1 MKPNNLILSY
11 NLREDFW
18 FASAISGETCDKDK
32 ITMARGKLCRSL
44 RAHAPAYEILTSPPK
59 LGKREVALLPG

>member
-1 MKPNNLILSY
+1 M
-11 NLREDFW
+11 
-18 FASAISGETCDKDK
+18 SGETCDKDK

-44 RAHAPAYEILTSPPK
+44 RAHAPAYGTLTSPPK